1 MKTTRRQ
8 ILPAVALACALA
20 FATIGAQADDS
31 DTRIGRLSFENG
43 QVAGF
48 NFGDETHLWPSDGF
62 HKLISTEQLPEKHG
76 YHRVWQKDFSIG
88 RSEGNDS

>member
-8 ILPAVALACALA
+8 ILLAVALACALA

-48 NFGDETHLWPSDGF
+48 DFGD
-62 HKLISTEQLPEKHG
+62 
-76 YHRVWQKDFSIG
+76 
-88 RSEGNDS
+88 

>member
-43 QVAGF
+43 QGAGF
-48 NFGDETHLWPSDGF
+48 DFGDIYVT
-62 HKLISTEQLPEKHG
+62 K
-76 YHRVWQKDFSIG
+76 
-88 RSEGNDS
+88 